1 MRIGVVGG
9 GIAGLAAAHRL
20 LERAPEAEV
29 VLFEQGPVL
38 GGKLRTTTIAGGP
51 VERGAEAFLTSDP
64 SAVDLAHAV
73 GLGAALTRPTLAKA
87 AIAVGGVLRDIP
99 AGTLMGIPLDPISGL
114 PDEPAPTP
122 LLPPGGDVAVGALV
136 RPRRGDEAVDT
147 YVEPL
152 LGGVYAGRADA
163 LSLRMAI
170 PALATA
176 AESAHT
182 LTAALAAAVAA
193 RAGDRPEGV
202 ATAGAAPIRGG
213 PGFNTV
219 IGGMSRLVD
228 ALAARLPDV
237 RLGAAV
243 RSLHATPTGWRLVVG
258 AARNPSTVDCDA
270 VVLAVPATPAARLLS
285 SVDGVV
291 PVPLDYASVALVALA
306 FEHVALPE
314 LAGFLVPPREGF
326 GVKAATFFDRKWAHQ
341 RRDDGVSVVRV
352 SLGRAGETAVLQQGD
367 EDLVAQVRLELAK
380 LLGVDALPPPIDTGV
395 YRWGGGLPQYEP
407 GHRNHVERLRQGL
420 GDRAP
425 IAVAGAAYDG
435 VGIPACVRSGR
446 AAADAVLDSLGG

>member
-51 VERGAEAFLTSDP
+51 VERGAEAFLTTDP

-73 GLGAALTRPTLAKA
+73 GLGAALTRPTPVKA
-87 AIAVGGVLRDIP
+87 ALAVGGALRDIP
-99 AGTLMGIPLDPISGL
+99 AGTLMGIPLQPIPCVL
-114 PDEPAPTP
+114 DEPAPTP
-122 LLPPGGDVAVGALV
+122 LLAPGADVAVGALV
-136 RPRRGDEAVDT
+136 RPRRGDDAVDT

-163 LSLRMAI
+163 LSLRMAV

-182 LTAALAAAVAA
+182 LTEALAAAVAA
-193 RAGDRPEGV
+193 RTGSGGGLGGHAAGSG
-202 ATAGAAPIRGG
+202 GA

-228 ALAARLPDV
+228 AVAARLPDV

-243 RSLHATPTGWRLVVG
+243 RELHPAATGWRLVAG
-258 AARNPSTVDCDA
+258 ATRDSSTVDCDA
-270 VVLAVPATPAARLLS
+270 VILAIPATPAARLLS
-285 SVDGVV
+285 TVDGAR

-306 FEHVALPE
+306 FEHLTLPE
-314 LAGFLVPPREGF
+314 LSGFLVPPREGF
-326 GVKAATFFDRKWAHQ
+326 GVKAATFFGRKWAHQ
-341 RRDDGVSVVRV
+341 RRDDGVSVVRA
-352 SLGRAGETAVLQQGD
+352 SLGRAGETAVLQQRD

-380 LLGVDALPPPIDTGV
+380 LLGVDALPAPVDAAV
-395 YRWGGGLPQYEP
+395 YRWGGGLPQYTP
-407 GHRNHVERLRQGL
+407 GHRDRVERLRLGL
-420 GDRAP
+420 ADRAP
-425 IAVAGAAYDG
+425 LAVAGAAYDG
-435 VGIPACVRSGR
+435 VGIPACVRSGW

>member
-20 LERAPEAEV
+20 LERAPEADV
-29 VLFEQGPVL
+29 VLFEQGPAL

-51 VERGAEAFLTSDP
+51 VERGAEAFLTTDP
-64 SAVDLAHAV
+64 SAVDLAHTV
-73 GLGAALTRPTLAKA
+73 GLGAALTRPTPVKA
-87 AIAVGGVLRDIP
+87 ALAVGGALRDIP
-99 AGTLMGIPLDPISGL
+99 TGTLMGIPLQPISGV

-122 LLPPGGDVAVGALV
+122 LLAPGADVAVGAFV
-136 RPRRGDEAVDT
+136 RPRRGDDAVDT

-163 LSLRMAI
+163 LSLRMAV

-182 LTAALAAAVAA
+182 LTEALAAAVGA
-193 RAGDRPEGV
+193 R
-202 ATAGAAPIRGG
+202 TGG
-213 PGFNTV
+213 GSPFNTV

-228 ALAARLPDV
+228 AVAARLPDV
-237 RLGAAV
+237 RLGTAV
-243 RSLHATPTGWRLVVG
+243 RELQPTPTGWRLVVG
-258 AARNPSTVDCDA
+258 ATRDASTVDCDA
-270 VVLAVPATPAARLLS
+270 VVLAVPAAPAARLLS
-285 SVDGVV
+285 TVDGVL
-291 PVPLDYASVALVALA
+291 PVALDYASVALVGLA
-306 FEHVALPE
+306 FEHLTLPE
-314 LAGFLVPPREGF
+314 LSGFLVPPREGF
-326 GVKAATFFDRKWAHQ
+326 GVKGATFFGRKWAHQ
-341 RRDDGVSVVRV
+341 RRDDGVSVVRA
-352 SLGRAGETAVLQQGD
+352 SLGRAGEAAVLQQRD

-380 LLGVDALPPPIDTGV
+380 LLGVDALPAPVDAGV
-395 YRWGGGLPQYEP
+395 YRWGGGLPQYAP
-407 GHRNHVERLRQGL
+407 GHRDRVERLRLGL
-420 GDRAP
+420 ADRAP